1 MFASKEEIRL
11 RMVELITKSTPSDRI
26 SANRII
32 EDAEKLSDYIINGST
47 KNKCHDLLRSSSTGS
62 TVQDN
67 NHVGLTLVF
76 GCHPQHTQS

>member
-11 RMVELITKSTPSDRI
+11 NMVELVVKSIPSDRI
-26 SANRII
+26 SADRII
-32 EDAEKLSDYIINGST
+32 NDAEKLSDYIINGPT
-47 KNKCHDLLRSSSTGS
+47 KSNCHGLSPYSSTGS

-76 GCHPQHTQS
+76 GCRPQHKQS